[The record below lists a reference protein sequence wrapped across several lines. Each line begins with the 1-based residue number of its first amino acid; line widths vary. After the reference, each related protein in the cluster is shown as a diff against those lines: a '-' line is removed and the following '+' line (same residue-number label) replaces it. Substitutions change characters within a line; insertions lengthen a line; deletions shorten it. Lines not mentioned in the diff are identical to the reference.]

1 MRTTIKLT
9 YMAIQC
15 IIFLKMSKKGDEMMG
30 NNQKKKINIS
40 FEKYTQNEEITKK
53 TADKIIKDNF
63 KALKY
68 LSDK

>member
-9 YMAIQC
+9 YVTIQS
-15 IIFLKMSKKGDEMMG
+15 IIFLKMLRKGDEMMG
-30 NNQKKKINIS
+30 NNQKRKINIS
-40 FEKYTQNEEITKK
+40 FEKYTQNEETTKK
-53 TADKIIKDNF
+53 TADKIIKDNL

>member
-1 MRTTIKLT
+1 
-9 YMAIQC
+9 
-15 IIFLKMSKKGDEMMG
+15 MSKKDDEMKE

>member
-1 MRTTIKLT
+1 MK
-9 YMAIQC
+9 
-15 IIFLKMSKKGDEMMG
+15 E

-40 FEKYTQNEEITKK
+40 FDKYTQNEEITKK
-53 TADKIIKDNF
+53 TTDKIIKDNF

>member
-1 MRTTIKLT
+1 MKR
-9 YMAIQC
+9 
-15 IIFLKMSKKGDEMMG
+15 